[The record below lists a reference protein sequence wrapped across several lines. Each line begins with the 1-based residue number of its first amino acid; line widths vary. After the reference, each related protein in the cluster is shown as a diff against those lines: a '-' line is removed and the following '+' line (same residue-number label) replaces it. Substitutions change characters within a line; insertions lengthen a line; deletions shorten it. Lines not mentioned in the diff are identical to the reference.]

1 MDTMNMSSKNST
13 EQDEQTVQTSLFG
26 GLVSHDEDA
35 PLTFLRVYAE
45 VAEPGDVMHIT
56 LTGATFNE
64 DRQCLT
70 VIDDTTRHAL
80 TVYFEN
86 HPDAQYRT
94 TTDGVRLGRAVE
106 RCLQAPVSSYEGL
119 AETIKAEAPLH
130 LTVTRTGPKGRLWTI
145 ERA

>member
-1 MDTMNMSSKNST
+1 MSKKQEQEQTDT
-13 EQDEQTVQTSLFG
+13 TVQTSLFG
-26 GLVSHDEDA
+26 GLVSTDEDA
-35 PLTFLRVYAE
+35 PLVFLRVYAE
-45 VAEPGDVMHIT
+45 VAEPGDVMHVE

-86 HPDAQYRT
+86 HPDAQYQT
-94 TTDGVRLGRAVE
+94 TPDGVRLGRAVE
-106 RCLQAPVSSYEGL
+106 RCLQVPVSSYEGL
-119 AETIKAEAPLH
+119 AETIRAEAPLR
-130 LTVTRTGPKGRLWTI
+130 LTVTHTGPKGRLWTV